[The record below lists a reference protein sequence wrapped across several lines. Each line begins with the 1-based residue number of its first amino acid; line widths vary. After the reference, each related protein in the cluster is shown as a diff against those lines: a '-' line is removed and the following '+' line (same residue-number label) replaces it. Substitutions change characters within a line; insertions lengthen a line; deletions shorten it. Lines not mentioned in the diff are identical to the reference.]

1 MDKSKLKDVILE
13 LFEQQCELNSVLAE
27 KDRLSAEKDLQI
39 VSLSGKLNTLIASQ
53 NQVRL
58 DIDSWLSKER
68 EWNKERQSLLKTIVT
83 VQLGH
88 LVD

>member
-58 DIDSWLSKER
+58 DIDSWLSKDR
-68 EWNKERQSLLKTIVT
+68 
-83 VQLGH
+83 
-88 LVD
+88 